1 MNINKTM
8 DAYSSLETV
17 HLDTIQAII
26 MINLKSLDT
35 FDTPDS
41 NKLRYLYY
49 NIISH
54 LKLVRNITMKLYK
67 SRSARRLYSMH
78 EDS

>member
-1 MNINKTM
+1 MNITKTM
-8 DAYSSLETV
+8 NACRSLETA
-17 HLDTIQAII
+17 HLDTIHAII
-26 MINLKSLDT
+26 MTNLKSLDT

-49 NIISH
+49 NIISN
-54 LKLVRNITMKLYK
+54 LKLVRNITMKLHK
-67 SRSARRLYSMH
+67 NRSTRRLYSTH

>member
-1 MNINKTM
+1 M
-8 DAYSSLETV
+8 DTYSSLETA
-17 HLDTIQAII
+17 HLDTIHAII

-49 NIISH
+49 NMISN

-67 SRSARRLYSMH
+67 SRSAHRLYSMY